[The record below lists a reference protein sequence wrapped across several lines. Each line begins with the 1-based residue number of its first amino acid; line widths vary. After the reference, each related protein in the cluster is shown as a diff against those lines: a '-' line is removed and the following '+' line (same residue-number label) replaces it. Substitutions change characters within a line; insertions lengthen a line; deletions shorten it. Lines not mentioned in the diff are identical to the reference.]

1 MRRSLRGGVVTLT
14 NIKTVTD
21 RKGRARHYVQVKG
34 KPLVRLPDAP
44 MDSPE
49 FLSAWA
55 AAMKASTGHEPRPG
69 KGSIATLC
77 ASYLRSHAFKAHS
90 ASYQLLLRR
99 HVRQIEATAG
109 KALARDLEA
118 KHIKIDL
125 AALAPAVAKQRYKA
139 WRALAKH
146 GCDTDQMSTDPT
158 DGVKRPAS
166 KSIDIPAWTR
176 DEVIAF
182 RTRWNIGTVQRA
194 IFELLHW
201 TGCRTSD
208 AVLIGPG
215 HVGRDGVLTFRQVKT
230 GGPAY
235 VPWTCAIPD
244 FADPADRD
252 MMLAALAPLAGH
264 MTFLATKEGRA
275 RSAKS
280 IGGDLSAAAR
290 AAKVQ
295 KSAHGLRKFRCALN
309 ADGGA
314 TATQIASWTGHES
327 LAEVAHYTKSADRR
341 RAVMGTEQDGN
352 VGKSGDPVGKRA

>member
-14 NIKTVTD
+14 NIKTVVD

-34 KPLVRLPDAP
+34 KPLVRLPDMP
-44 MDSPE
+44 MDSPD
-49 FLSAWA
+49 FLAAWA

-69 KGSIATLC
+69 KGSISSLC
-77 ASYLRSHAFKAHS
+77 TSYLRSYAFKAHS
-90 ASYQLLLRR
+90 ASYQVLLRR
-99 HVRQIEATAG
+99 HVCQIEAKAG
-109 KALARDLEA
+109 SALARDLGA
-118 KHIKIDL
+118 NHIKLDL
-125 AALAPAVAKQRYKA
+125 AGLAPAVAKQRYKA
-139 WRALAKH
+139 WRVLAKH
-146 GCDTDQMSTDPT
+146 GEEAGLLATDPT
-158 DGVKRPAS
+158 AGVKRPSS

-176 DEVIAF
+176 DEVKAF
-182 RTRWNIGTVQRA
+182 RTRWAIGTVQRG

-235 VPWTCAIPD
+235 VPWTCAVPVFVD
-244 FADPADRD
+244 ASDRD
-252 MMLAALAPLAGH
+252 AMLAALAPLAGH
-264 MTFLATKEGRA
+264 MTFLATKDGRP

-280 IGGDLSAAAR
+280 IGGDLSSAAR
-290 AAKVQ
+290 SAGVQ
-295 KSAHGLRKFRCALN
+295 KSAHGLRKSRCAFN

-327 LAEVAHYTKSADRR
+327 LSEVAHYTKSADRR
-341 RAVMGTEQDGN
+341 RAVMGTEQGEN
-352 VGKSGDPVGKRA
+352 AGKQTDPVGKRA